1 DFNNQKS
8 EAMVVCIIDET
19 DISDAKIK
27 YIIDII
33 DKLPIITENI
43 ITLVEWMRE
52 YYVCRYIDALKL
64 FYPPSI
70 TDSYEYIINIKDIEY
85 KGSSKVYNFLK
96 RKESKTSSIM
106 EVYEYFKSMDFT
118 EDLYELHNM
127 DIIEIYIKDNNKK
140 KNKIISLNDKDK
152 DFEDYNIRSNAY
164 KQEKIIKH
172 LMNIGE
178 EIELNQL
185 LKITNSN
192 LSTIKSL
199 KKEPDVLMFDEPT
212 NNLDLKN
219 QLEVVNIIKNIV
231 KKNNIS
237 AVVTI
242 HDLNMA
248 LRFADRFILLKDGR
262 IFDAGG
268 IEVIN
273 SKNIKEVYSVDVS
286 IERLKNNV
294 IVVPM

>member
-1 DFNNQKS
+1 MILSVQ
-8 EAMVVCIIDET
+8 
-19 DISDAKIK
+19 DISFDYPGINVLNKVSFSLKRGETVAVLGTNGAGKSTLLKCINGILKLKVGKIEFDKEDISKIK
-27 YIIDII
+27 HNKLAQRLGYVAQQNQYTRTTVFDSVLIGRKPYI
-33 DKLPIITENI
+33 K
-43 ITLVEWMRE
+43 W
-52 YYVCRYIDALKL
+52 DA
-64 FYPPSI
+64 
-70 TDSYEYIINIKDIEY
+70 EEKDIQIVDKVLKMMNLDKYALRYTDELSGGEY
-85 KGSSKVYNFLK
+85 QKVVIARAL
-96 RKESKTSSIM
+96 
-106 EVYEYFKSMDFT
+106 
-118 EDLYELHNM
+118 
-127 DIIEIYIKDNNKK
+127 
-140 KNKIISLNDKDK
+140 
-152 DFEDYNIRSNAY
+152 A
-164 KQEKIIKH
+164 Q
-172 LMNIGE
+172 
-178 EIELNQL
+178 
-185 LKITNSN
+185 
-192 LSTIKSL
+192 
-199 KKEPDVLMFDEPT
+199 EPDVLMFDEPT